1 MATDGR
7 GALGWPLHGLPQL
20 LAGRYPS
27 ARRSRPRH
35 AGLEERRAKLREL
48 QRSCHPDKHRRS
60 VPAIEEA
67 ASKAFQ
73 HLTQL
78 AQRAGLTT
86 AKTKGAFDAA
96 RDRVYTHACSAGS
109 ATHHY
114 PDGRQRPD
122 L

>member
-1 MATDGR
+1 MNVTVST
-7 GALGWPLHGLPQL
+7 PENK
-20 LAGRYPS
+20 
-27 ARRSRPRH
+27 RSCQ
-35 AGLEERRAKLREL
+35 RRAKLREL

-109 ATHHY
+109 AAHHY